1 MRTLVLSDLH
11 LGNGGPYD
19 IFAGPAE
26 LPALLDSFARE
37 PTHAVLNGDT
47 FDFLLNE
54 DPLALDVERAV
65 AQAQALVSAPPTRPT
80 LEALGRLLAAGGW
93 ATLVVGNHDLELAL
107 PEVQA
112 VVRDSLGQPAPIA
125 ARLEFLSG
133 SAPLLLE
140 VGGARVLVTHGENA
154 DAANRIDYPALLSA
168 ERSTRFRYPPGSVV
182 VKSLL
187 NPLKRQYR
195 LRFMDL
201 LMPDFEGAVLAAL
214 GTHPQALKVLLT
226 PDTLLLLR
234 RFLENRFLPP
244 SFTPTPLEPSSRL
257 GQRLAQVDLSDNEA
271 QALLDTLDPEQLVS
285 YSGGMAL
292 GRARLKVACSG
303 LASYAR
309 LHRWLAGQDGE
320 VSFSL
325 QPEPTEL
332 EEARR
337 LAKAFNC
344 HAVVVGH
351 THSARW
357 HSAEELTYAN
367 TGTWIGLMRLPAP
380 AAPEA
385 EWAAW
390 LAELQSNPELA
401 PERQQLAR
409 VEHRFTCVVVQ
420 PHAHGGA
427 NLRLS
432 QWESS
437 ELQVLGETRLAAD

>member
-26 LPALLDSFARE
+26 LPALLDSFVRE

-65 AQAQALVSAPPTRPT
+65 AQSRALVSAPPTRPT
-80 LEALGRLLAAGGW
+80 LEALGRLLAAGGR

-125 ARLEFLSG
+125 ERLEFLHG

-154 DAANRIDYPALLSA
+154 DVANRIDYPALLSP
-168 ERSTRFRYPPGSVV
+168 ERSSRFRYPPGSVL

-187 NPLKRQYR
+187 NPLKRQHR

-201 LMPDFEGAVLAAL
+201 LKPDFEGAVLTAL
-214 GTHPQALKVLLT
+214 GTHPQALTVLLT

-234 RFLENRFLPP
+234 RFLENRFLPAAFAP
-244 SFTPTPLEPSSRL
+244 MSLEPSARL
-257 GQRLAQVDLSDNEA
+257 GQRLAQVDLDDQEA
-271 QALLDTLDPEQLVS
+271 QALLDALDPEQPAS
-285 YSGGMAL
+285 YSGSMAL
-292 GRARLKVACSG
+292 GRARLKLARSG

-309 LHRWLAGQDGE
+309 LHRQLAGQ
-320 VSFSL
+320 SAQAPFSL
-325 QPEPTEL
+325 EPEPAEL
-332 EEARR
+332 SEARR

-344 HAVVVGH
+344 RAVVVGH
-351 THSARW
+351 THAARW
-357 HSAEELTYAN
+357 YSTEELAYAN

-380 AAPEA
+380 EAPEA

-409 VEHRFTCVVVQ
+409 VERRFTCVVLE
-420 PHAHGGA
+420 PHAQEGA
-427 NLRLS
+427 TLRLA
-432 QWESS
+432 QWESHA
-437 ELQVLGETRLAAD
+437 LQVLGEAWLTAG